1 MNELQRIALKNEMRP
16 TYDWNHMHAGEK
28 RNASFDINQ
37 NARWGACDAIYDRN
51 QMRSTTAIKCMHTIY
66 GRKHVHADEKRN
78 AICDSIRAH
87 VWGARNHVH
96 DEEKRNAIYV
106 WSQ

>member
-1 MNELQRIALKNEMRP
+1 MRP

-78 AICDSIRAH
+78 AICDTIRAH
-87 VWGARNHVH
+87 VG
-96 DEEKRNAIYV
+96 ELEIMCTMKRNEMRSTYGRNEMHIG
-106 WSQ
+106 